1 MQRNAVA
8 GAWEGMRFVRFFRD
22 DEAHVGLTQDE
33 SVFDL
38 TAASQRLAISPVTS
52 VTQLMTDSDLA
63 ERLTAVG
70 IRYRRDDVR
79 LDAPIRDVPK
89 LLALAGNFRKHVVE
103 SGFRS
108 VESQDVI
115 TPQVFLKPASTTIN
129 SPGGPIALRSVNRF
143 LDWEV
148 ELAVVIGR
156 KGRDIRATDAMSYVF
171 GYSVINDVSERELN
185 GGMTGRTVREFDP
198 FFDWLLGKWFDGSAP
213 LGPEIVTADEI
224 ADSHA
229 LNLRLSL
236 NGDVMQS
243 GNTAQMIFDIPRTI
257 EYISSV
263 LTLEPGDV
271 IAMGTPEGVG
281 KARGIRLKA
290 GDVMRAEME
299 GIGALATRIV
309 AG

>member
-1 MQRNAVA
+1 
-8 GAWEGMRFVRFFRD
+8 MRFVRFFRD
-22 DEAHVGLTQDE
+22 DEAHVGLAQGE
-33 SVFDL
+33 SIFDL
-38 TAASQRLAISPVTS
+38 TAASQNLAVDRITS
-52 VTQLMTDSDLA
+52 VRQLMTDPDLVK
-63 ERLTAVG
+63 RLTTVG

-115 TPQVFLKPASTTIN
+115 TPQIFLKPPSTTIN
-129 SPGGPIALRSVNRF
+129 SPGGPIALRGANRF

-171 GYSVINDVSERELN
+171 GYSIINDVSERELN

-213 LGPEIVTADEI
+213 LGPEIVLADEI
-224 ADSHA
+224 ADPHV
-229 LNLRLSL
+229 LNLSLSL

-281 KARGIRLKA
+281 KARGIRLKP
-290 GDVMRAEME
+290 GDVMRAEIA
-299 GIGALATRIV
+299 GIGALETRIV

>member
-1 MQRNAVA
+1 
-8 GAWEGMRFVRFFRD
+8 MRFVRFFS
-22 DEAHVGLTQDE
+22 DEEPHLGLARNDCI
-33 SVFDL
+33 FDL
-38 TAASQRLAISPVTS
+38 TAANQELRGNRLAS
-52 VTQLMTDSDLA
+52 VTQLMDDRISSDLLA
-63 ERLTAVG
+63 QLTAFA
-70 IRYRRDDVR
+70 ISEDQFMYRRRDAR

-89 LLALAGNFRKHVVE
+89 LLALAGNFRKHVEE
-103 SGFRS
+103 SGFRA

-115 TPQVFLKPASTTIN
+115 TPQVFSKPPSTTIN
-129 SPGGPIALRSVNRF
+129 APGGSIALRPSNKF

-156 KGRDIRATDAMSYVF
+156 NCRNVSAAEAMSYVF
-171 GYSVINDVSERELN
+171 GYSVVNDVSERELN
-185 GGMTGRTVREFDP
+185 GGKPGRTVREFDP

-224 ADSHA
+224 GDPHT

-281 KARGIRLKA
+281 KARGIRLKL
-290 GDVMRAEME
+290 GDVMRAEVD
-299 GIGALATRIV
+299 GIGILETNITSE
-309 AG
+309 